1 MYLSVKGASGPIAC
15 PLSLRV
21 LKPELFNYLFAHS
34 DPSYTNSS
42 GFVLIPSDTFYMYL
56 SLPEIE
62 DQISHCRDI
71 LSSTPRPHPERS
83 IRLHNLAGLLS
94 SRFIHSDEKE
104 DLDECI
110 VYLTEAILLPH
121 LPSDPPGD
129 SIVRILF
136 DLASVLLSRSQESEL
151 PEDVQSSVIYFR
163 YLRDH
168 FRSIETF
175 DIPRSEFATYLV
187 VTLAHQVELGI
198 GDAMQ
203 DIEEMTVLCRELL
216 SSDISKDYPMEAIMP
231 FSGAIITEF
240 DKTNAKEPPRE
251 VIEVLRMAT
260 IPQPDL
266 DLVSFALA
274 RCLCTRFQ
282 MTFAIDDYKEAMPIL
297 DRIIASR
304 PSSDSLNAMRDKAI
318 WMIVSLVLARTT
330 TNPNPEDLENPIY
343 RLRALLSTPFLEDSY
358 RSAITEILRSYE
370 KKRFEYFGVTTSL
383 AESHSGDPD
392 AVTSLSSSQRPATFE
407 RGIAKSSG
415 DPEDERTQLL
425 HELLTSIRND
435 EVSNIEEAVEYGR
448 TLSSSSH
455 SSDRYPSIPVYYF
468 AEILLESFQRG
479 NNTEYLDD
487 AMTTYRNVL
496 GMPGLRKIRHLA
508 TQGLLQSLDKHFH
521 LPGHERHKQD
531 LDEMMQLFPEIVND
545 QSARVSVRF
554 QLSYTWARDARR
566 SNHPSISVA
575 YQSAMSLMQDT
586 LVFSP
591 TLQIQHSRLLS
602 MNEGV
607 RTLPL
612 DYASYHIQMGLLAEA
627 IEILE
632 RGRALLWS
640 EMRGLRV
647 SVNHLQ
653 AVDPSLSGEICGYQ
667 SEPRDSRS
675 AEATDGLDSLGRLVL
690 QQRKLL
696 ENRNELILQI
706 QSLPGFQSFLKAPS
720 FDALKSCCFTRD
732 QSLSSTIPNGVRISS
747 FSTATLHPPTSPTPD
762 DFYDHASKLTDRLL
776 SVRKD
781 SGVDSD
787 EYNSTL
793 ASVLKDLYQLVGKP
807 IIERLRE
814 LSIPEQSRVWW
825 CPTSV
830 FCSLP
835 LHAMGPVPSD
845 DGDERYFSDLYICSY
860 TPTLSALIESREP
873 SPRALDRPPILLV
886 AEFDALQSHRFVH
899 FVCHGTLKTGEP
911 FNAGFELHGKQRLTL
926 LEVARSR
933 LPAAEFA
940 FLSACHTAE
949 MTEESVADEGL
960 HLVAAVG
967 TMWAMA
973 NADGRELTKYFYK
986 SMLSGKQTG
995 VPYYGRS
1002 AKALRDA
1009 AKKLRRKRGIT
1020 LERWMAISLSV
1031 DSEFRLLTMVQSSP
1045 DTLSIPT
1052 GVRTL
1057 IPVGDLKNIYAF
1069 VGVDIELDIEASAQ
1083 PSLSSKTSDPTNSMK
1098 KSRMHTTQS
1107 ELSVT
1112 VSKPLFGQTTTVD
1125 VILTEDG
1132 ALGTVD
1138 VAHAMKDRFS
1148 LA

>member
-1 MYLSVKGASGPIAC
+1 MYSGSQKSVQTCQCHKRELGYPTIYSLQTVSAYSTVRVGTLNHGRLRDLNTRFLIAG
-15 PLSLRV
+15 
-21 LKPELFNYLFAHS
+21 N
-34 DPSYTNSS
+34 
-42 GFVLIPSDTFYMYL
+42 
-56 SLPEIE
+56 
-62 DQISHCRDI
+62 I
-71 LSSTPRPHPERS
+71 LSSTPRPHPERN
-83 IRLHNLAGLLS
+83 IRLRNLAGLLS

-121 LPSDPPGD
+121 PS
-129 SIVRILF
+129 
-136 DLASVLLSRSQESEL
+136 
-151 PEDVQSSVIYFR
+151 PEDVQSSVLYFR

-168 FRSIETF
+168 FKSIETF

-198 GDAMQ
+198 GDAMR

-216 SSDISKDYPMEAIMP
+216 NSDISKDYPMEAIMP

-240 DKTNAKEPPRE
+240 DKKNAKEPPQE
-251 VIEVLRMAT
+251 VIEVLRLAT
-260 IPQPDL
+260 MPQPDL

-282 MTFAIDDYKEAMPIL
+282 MTFAIDDYEEVMPIL

-304 PSSDSLNAMRDKAI
+304 SPGDSLNSMRDKAI

-343 RLRALLSTPFLEDSY
+343 RLRALLSTPFLEDPY

-407 RGIAKSSG
+407 WGIA
-415 DPEDERTQLL
+415 DFFMN
-425 HELLTSIRND
+425 LLTSIRNG

-468 AEILLESFQRG
+468 AEILRESFQGG

-487 AMTTYRNVL
+487 AITTYRNVL
-496 GMPGLRKIRHLA
+496 GMPGIQRIRHLA
-508 TQGLLQSLDKHFH
+508 TLGLLGSLGKHIQ
-521 LPGHERHKQD
+521 LLGHKRHQQD
-531 LDEMMQLFPEIVND
+531 LDEMMRLFPEIIND

-554 QLSYTWARDARR
+554 QFACTWAHNTRL
-566 SNHPSISVA
+566 A
-575 YQSAMSLMQDT
+575 YQTAMTLMQDT

-591 TLQIQHSRLLS
+591 TLQIQHSRLVF
-602 MNEGV
+602 MNKDV

-612 DYASYHIQMGLLAEA
+612 DNASYHIQMGLLEEA

-647 SVNHLQ
+647 SVNHLW
-653 AVDPSLSGEICGYQ
+653 AVDPTLAEKFAAINQNLETVTMSVTASDAMVETNNC
-667 SEPRDSRS
+667 S
-675 AEATDGLDSLGRLVL
+675 AEATDGLDSFGPLVL

-696 ENRNELILQI
+696 EDRNELILQI

-720 FDALKSCCFTRD
+720 FDALKSAASRGPVIIINHSQWRSD
-732 QSLSSTIPNGVRISS
+732 IVI
-747 FSTATLHPPTSPTPD
+747 LHSNSAPSHLPTPD
-762 DFYDHASKLTDRLL
+762 DFYDHASKLTDTLL

-873 SPRALDRPPILLV
+873 SSRALDRPRILLV
-886 AEFDALQSHRFVH
+886 AEFDVPDSGESLSEVCEDVEVIQALDTPVTGLISKDATPAAVLEALQSHRFVH

-926 LEVARSR
+926 LELVRSR

-960 HLVAAVG
+960 HLVAAVQYCGFRSVVG

-995 VPYYGRS
+995 IPYYERS

-1009 AKKLRRKRGIT
+1009 AKKLRRKREIT
-1020 LERWMAISLSV
+1020 LERWV
-1031 DSEFRLLTMVQSSP
+1031 
-1045 DTLSIPT
+1045 
-1052 GVRTL
+1052 
-1057 IPVGDLKNIYAF
+1057 NF
-1069 VGVDIELDIEASAQ
+1069 V
-1083 PSLSSKTSDPTNSMK
+1083 
-1098 KSRMHTTQS
+1098 HY
-1107 ELSVT
+1107 
-1112 VSKPLFGQTTTVD
+1112 
-1125 VILTEDG
+1125 G
-1132 ALGTVD
+1132 A
-1138 VAHAMKDRFS
+1138 
-1148 LA
+1148 